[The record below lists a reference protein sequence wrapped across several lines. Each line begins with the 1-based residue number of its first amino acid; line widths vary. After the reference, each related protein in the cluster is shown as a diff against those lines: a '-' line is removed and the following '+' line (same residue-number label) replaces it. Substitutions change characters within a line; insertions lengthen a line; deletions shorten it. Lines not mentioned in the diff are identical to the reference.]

1 MNGEYSV
8 AVANE
13 VKAKARNPAG
23 DAKELV
29 DLVIAYAKQETLEP
43 LKGLG
48 KKAALG
54 LGGALLL
61 GLGGVFVSIGA
72 LRVMQTETDW
82 FEEHNVT
89 YLPPHGAREGG
100 QLEAWQSAR
109 ITLYKALHVRRNIQV
124 EQAIGTSRSSSEF
137 CATAH
142 KSAARIG
149 NG

>member
-1 MNGEYSV
+1 VNGEYSV

-13 VKAKARNPAG
+13 VKDKARNPTG

-29 DLVIAYAKQETLEP
+29 DMVIAYAKQETLEP

-61 GLGGVFVSIGA
+61 SVGGVFVSIGA
-72 LRVMQTETDW
+72 LRAMQTETPW

-89 YLPPHGAREGG
+89 YLPYIATVV
-100 QLEAWQSAR
+100 LLLLLS
-109 ITLYKALHVRRNIQV
+109 L
-124 EQAIGTSRSSSEF
+124 IGW
-137 CATAH
+137 
-142 KSAARIG
+142 KG
-149 NG
+149 LGPGKKDK